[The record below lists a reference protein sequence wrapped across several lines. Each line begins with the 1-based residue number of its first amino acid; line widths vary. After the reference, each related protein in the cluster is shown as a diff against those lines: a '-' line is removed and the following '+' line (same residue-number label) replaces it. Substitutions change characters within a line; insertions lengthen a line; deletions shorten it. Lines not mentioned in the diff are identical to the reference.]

1 MALPELRRGFFSQMI
16 AASKCDRLTDMD
28 RPETISIDVYP
39 WAAPTSE
46 QRAFFDALSP
56 EEKRRMIRKAIADGF
71 HSGASEKSIDDIIS
85 EAHSDNRHA
94 S

>member
-1 MALPELRRGFFSQMI
+1 MPRREAGGAFLSD
-16 AASKCDRLTDMD
+16 DRRQNCAKVERMD

-39 WAAPTSE
+39 WAAPTTE
-46 QRAFFDALSP
+46 QRAFFDALPP

-71 HSGASEKSIDDIIS
+71 ESGSSEKTIDDIIA
-85 EAHSDNRHA
+85 EAHRDNRHA